1 MTPLPNPFI
10 PGSAASSLADAK
22 ATVAEIAPRP
32 AATVADFPSQ
42 STLSGLDKTR
52 SAIVLGCLTSVLRDE
67 VSNLNW
73 LIALGSP
80 LSGLR
85 YEA

>member
-1 MTPLPNPFI
+1 MIALPNPFI
-10 PGSAASSLADAK
+10 PESAASSPADTK
-22 ATVAEIAPRP
+22 ATVAEIAPRH
-32 AATVADFPSQ
+32 AAAVADFSS

-52 SAIVLGCLTSVLRDE
+52 AAIVLGCIASALRDE
-67 VSNLNW
+67 LSNMNW

-80 LSGLR
+80 ASG